1 MDYAKQTPYSDPGEY
16 AHLFDALPDDIPA
29 IGAVV
34 RNLLIHYRGGGIEFT
49 GDRLAEIDNRWV
61 SAILA
66 TDQRR
71 NGTALAVP
79 REAVDHV
86 VGCCRDYTLLF
97 VSALRHKGI
106 PARSRIGFAVYFGE
120 GFNFDHVVA
129 EYWNGDRWVMTD
141 AQLDPAD
148 GHPFN
153 TLDMPPGPF
162 VSAAEVWRDARAGRI
177 DPDLYG
183 VQPGLAITGDE
194 LDTSRPGSV
203 ALGGLWFIRTYVHH
217 QLAHLMGD
225 ELLLWEGWGTMA
237 PTYTEA
243 DAAETDELAA
253 LLIAADTGDT
263 TATQAL
269 TDRYPALAPNGRTLL
284 TSPSGHPHKWVDLT
298 HPLSE

>member
-1 MDYAKQTPYSDPGEY
+1 MDYAQQTPYSDPGEY
-16 AHLFDALPDDIPA
+16 AALFDALPDDIPA
-29 IGAVV
+29 IGAVI

-61 SAILA
+61 SRILEV
-66 TDQRR
+66 DQRR
-71 NGTALAVP
+71 NGTALATP
-79 REAVDHV
+79 REPVDRV

-129 EYWNGDRWVMTD
+129 EYWDGNRWVMTD
-141 AQLDPAD
+141 AQLEPTGD
-148 GHPFN
+148 HPFN

-183 VQPGLAITGDE
+183 VQPGLAIDG
-194 LDTSRPGSV
+194 LDPGL
-203 ALGGLWFIRTYVHH
+203 ALGGLWFIRTYVHY

-225 ELLLWEGWGTMA
+225 ELLLWESWGSLS

-243 DAAETDELAA
+243 DATHTDELAA
-253 LLIAADTGDT
+253 LLIASDNKDE
-263 TATQAL
+263 TATKEL
-269 TDRYPALAPNGRTLL
+269 THRYHTDPTLAPHGRTLL
-284 TSPSGHPHKWVDLT
+284 TSPSGRPHEWINLT
-298 HPLSE
+298 R